1 MPAFNWFNQY
11 LKEEKKPVEMFAHT
25 FFEPLQLKVFSKIP
39 DKQCNTRIQDSF
51 TRLVNDTDPM
61 NVERVLTGLREK
73 TFGGWPEKL
82 EPLGLEEAFDV
93 EQSGVRFAGYDFN
106 SQIGIRLRM
115 YITHQVGLAQPKK
128 LHLEVIDNRDW
139 VEYQKLGRTIWS
151 RVWKEEMELA
161 GVDNNTLV
169 VGGIQTAFAE
179 ELDHVGQ
186 GNQVYVMFM
195 PRGYGLASLTDDER
209 YITQVRRRFM
219 LLGQTLAGMQ
229 VWDVRRCLQV
239 VRSFSSYDQVPIEL
253 WGCGEMASI
262 IALAALYEPK
272 IAQINVR
279 RYSKN
284 DKEQPDYLNISRLVT
299 PIQILKLVEQRAKV
313 NLLD

>member
-1 MPAFNWFNQY
+1 
-11 LKEEKKPVEMFAHT
+11 
-25 FFEPLQLKVFSKIP
+25 
-39 DKQCNTRIQDSF
+39 
-51 TRLVNDTDPM
+51 
-61 NVERVLTGLREK
+61 
-73 TFGGWPEKL
+73 
-82 EPLGLEEAFDV
+82 
-93 EQSGVRFAGYDFN
+93 
-106 SQIGIRLRM
+106 M
-115 YITHQVGLAQPKK
+115 YITHQGGLAQPKK

-219 LLGQTLAGMQ
+219 LLG
-229 VWDVRRCLQV
+229 
-239 VRSFSSYDQVPIEL
+239 
-253 WGCGEMASI
+253 
-262 IALAALYEPK
+262 K
-272 IAQINVR
+272 H
-279 RYSKN
+279 
-284 DKEQPDYLNISRLVT
+284 
-299 PIQILKLVEQRAKV
+299 
-313 NLLD
+313 

>member
-1 MPAFNWFNQY
+1 M
-11 LKEEKKPVEMFAHT
+11 
-25 FFEPLQLKVFSKIP
+25 
-39 DKQCNTRIQDSF
+39 
-51 TRLVNDTDPM
+51 
-61 NVERVLTGLREK
+61 
-73 TFGGWPEKL
+73 
-82 EPLGLEEAFDV
+82 
-93 EQSGVRFAGYDFN
+93 
-106 SQIGIRLRM
+106 
-115 YITHQVGLAQPKK
+115 
-128 LHLEVIDNRDW
+128 EVIDNRDW

-161 GVDNNTLV
+161 DVDNNTLV

-239 VRSFSSYDQVPIEL
+239 VRSFSSYDQMPIEL

-299 PIQILKLVEQRAKV
+299 PTQILKLVEQRAKV

>member
-1 MPAFNWFNQY
+1 
-11 LKEEKKPVEMFAHT
+11 
-25 FFEPLQLKVFSKIP
+25 
-39 DKQCNTRIQDSF
+39 
-51 TRLVNDTDPM
+51 
-61 NVERVLTGLREK
+61 
-73 TFGGWPEKL
+73 
-82 EPLGLEEAFDV
+82 
-93 EQSGVRFAGYDFN
+93 
-106 SQIGIRLRM
+106 M
-115 YITHQVGLAQPKK
+115 YITHQGGLAQPKK

-219 LLGQTLAGMQ
+219 LLGQTLAGIQ

-299 PIQILKLVEQRAKV
+299 PTQILKLVEQRAKV